1 VIAIVVIAPSVVP
14 PAFSHAKHTTPVPMI
29 TVKKFHKL
37 RTETRLPQKE
47 GPFSRSKR
55 VPGLFFKG

>member
-1 VIAIVVIAPSVVP
+1 
-14 PAFSHAKHTTPVPMI
+14 MI

-47 GPFSRSKR
+47 CPFSRSKR
-55 VPGLFFKG
+55 VPGLFFQG